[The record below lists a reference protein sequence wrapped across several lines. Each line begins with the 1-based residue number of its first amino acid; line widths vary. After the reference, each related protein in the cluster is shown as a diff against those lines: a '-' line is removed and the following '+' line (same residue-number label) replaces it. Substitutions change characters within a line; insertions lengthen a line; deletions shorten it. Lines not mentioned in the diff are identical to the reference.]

1 MNHEMAGRVK
11 QKTQKERSPIE
22 RAANAP
28 TLTTWVVK
36 ILILGILNAMALFAI
51 FILLEAGDFVFL
63 SAVAVVTLL
72 LNWVYLRRGSLP
84 AKYLAPGL
92 VFMAIFQIFVVIYS
106 GYVAFTNYGTSHNS
120 TKEDALNAM
129 MLNGQTRV
137 AEAEVYGL
145 SVVVDDQETL
155 HFLAT
160 LPSDE
165 GEPEVFLGNAEEP
178 LRQISDYDLN
188 SRGVANQ
195 TPGFQTLS
203 FAELVERQDEVLAT
217 KVYLT
222 DEIDSY
228 FLMTSDGSQAVVFQP
243 RLEYDAEN
251 DTVTRISDGKVFFD
265 VGEGMFTAQ
274 DGEIIRPGWREF
286 VGFDNFVEA
295 VSNEGIREP
304 LIYVLTWNFAFAIL
318 SVFSTFALGLAL
330 ALMLN
335 DSRIRGQKFYRAA
348 MILPYA
354 FPAFLSAF
362 VFQALYNQDY
372 GWINQVLLGGADI
385 PWLNDI
391 WWSKAAILL
400 LNLWL
405 GFPYMFLIT
414 TGALQSIPE
423 ELTESARIDGASA
436 WQVLMQVKLPML
448 MVTVAPLL
456 IAAFAFNFNN
466 FAVIYLLTKGGP
478 TDFDADIPVGHT
490 DILLSMV
497 YKIAFSTGEGRDF
510 GLASAFSILIFLIIA
525 TISYFSFR
533 RTRTLEDVN

>member
-1 MNHEMAGRVK
+1 M
-11 QKTQKERSPIE
+11 KTKTKRERSPIE
-22 RAANAP
+22 RADNAP

-36 ILILGILNAMALFAI
+36 ILALGILNAMALFAV
-51 FILLEAGDFVFL
+51 FVLLEAADYTFMA
-63 SAVAVVTLL
+63 AVIIVTLL
-72 LNWVYLRRGSLP
+72 LNYIYLRRGSLP

-137 AEAEVYGL
+137 AEAPVYGL
-145 SVVVDDQETL
+145 SVVVDDEGIL

-160 LPSDE
+160 LTE
-165 GEPEVFLGNAEEP
+165 GDQAPQVFLGNEETP
-178 LRQISDYDLN
+178 LSEVSEYQLN
-188 SRGVANQ
+188 SRGVANEI
-195 TPGFQTLS
+195 PGFQTLT
-203 FAELVERQDEVLAT
+203 FAQLVERQDEVLST

-222 DEIDSY
+222 SDIDSY
-228 FLMTSDGSQAVVFQP
+228 FLMTPDGSQAVVFQP
-243 RLEYDAEN
+243 RLEYDEVN
-251 DTVTRISDGKVFFD
+251 DTVTRVEDGKVFFD
-265 VGEGMFTAQ
+265 VGEGIFTAQ
-274 DGEIIRPGWREF
+274 DGEVIRPGWREF
-286 VGFDNFVEA
+286 VGFENFVKA
-295 VSNEGIREP
+295 VTNEGIRGP
-304 LIYVLTWNFAFAIL
+304 LFYVLTWNFAFAII
-318 SVFSTFALGLAL
+318 SVLSTFALGLAL

-362 VFQALYNQDY
+362 VFQALYNQEF
-372 GWINQVLLGGADI
+372 GWINNILLGGADI
-385 PWLNDI
+385 AWLNDI

-423 ELTESARIDGASA
+423 ELTESAKIDGASA

-456 IAAFAFNFNN
+456 IASFAFNFNN

-510 GLASAFSILIFLIIA
+510 GLASAFSILIFFIIA

-533 RTRTLEDVN
+533 RTKTLEDIN

>member
-1 MNHEMAGRVK
+1 MQTTSKR
-11 QKTQKERSPIE
+11 ERSPIE
-22 RAANAP
+22 RADNSP
-28 TLTTWVVK
+28 TLTTWIVK
-36 ILILGILNAMALFAI
+36 ILILGILDAMALFAA
-51 FILLEAGDFVFL
+51 FILFEAGDYIFL
-63 SAVAVVTLL
+63 AAVVIVTLL
-72 LNWVYLRRGSLP
+72 LNWVYLRRGGLP
-84 AKYLAPGL
+84 SKYLAPGL

-129 MLNGQTRV
+129 LLNGQTRV
-137 AEAEVYGL
+137 AEAPVYGL
-145 SVVVDDQETL
+145 SVVVDEQETI

-160 LPSDE
+160 LTDGAE
-165 GEPEVFLGNAEEP
+165 EAEVFLGNASTP
-178 LRQISDYDLN
+178 LQQVFDYQVN
-188 SRGVANQ
+188 SRGVASEI
-195 TPGFQTLS
+195 PGFQTLT
-203 FAELVERQDEVLAT
+203 FAELVERQDEVLST
-217 KVYLT
+217 KVYLS
-222 DEIDSY
+222 DEIDSF
-228 FLMTSDGSQAVVFQP
+228 FLMTPDGSQGVVFQP
-243 RLEYDAEN
+243 RIEYDEVN
-251 DTVTRISDGKVFFD
+251 DTVTRVEDGKVFFD
-265 VGEGMFTAQ
+265 IGEGVFTAQ
-274 DGEIIRPGWREF
+274 DGEVIRPGWREF
-286 VGFDNFVEA
+286 VGFENFVKA
-295 VSNEGIREP
+295 VTNEGIRGP
-304 LIYVLTWNFAFAIL
+304 LVYVLIWNFAFAIL
-318 SVFSTFALGLAL
+318 SVLSTFALGLAL

-335 DSRIRGQKFYRAA
+335 DPRIRGQKFYRAA

-362 VFQALYNQDY
+362 VFQALYNQDF

-391 WWSKAAILL
+391 WWSKVAILL

-436 WQVLMQVKLPML
+436 WQILIQVKLPML

-456 IAAFAFNFNN
+456 IASFAYNFNN
-466 FAVIYLLTKGGP
+466 FVVIYLLTKGGP

-510 GLASAFSILIFLIIA
+510 GLASAFSILIFFIIA

-533 RTRTLEDVN
+533 RTKTLEDVN

>member
-1 MNHEMAGRVK
+1 MAGHVK
-11 QKTQKERSPIE
+11 TKTKKERSPIE
-22 RAANAP
+22 RADNAP

-36 ILILGILNAMALFAI
+36 ILFLGVLNAMALFAI
-51 FILLEAGDFVFL
+51 FILLEASDYLFMA
-63 SAVAVVTLL
+63 AVASVTLI
-72 LNWVYLRRGSLP
+72 LNWIYLRRGSLP

-137 AEAEVYGL
+137 PDAPVYGL
-145 SVVVDDQETL
+145 NVLVDSEQNL
-155 HFLAT
+155 YFLAT
-160 LPSDE
+160 LDDE
-165 GEPEVFLGNAEEP
+165 NDQPQVFLGGAEDP
-178 LRQISDYDLN
+178 LVQVTEFELN
-188 SRGVANQ
+188 SRGVASSVS
-195 TPGFQTLS
+195 GFQTLS
-203 FAELVERQDEVLAT
+203 LAELVERQDEVLST
-217 KVYLT
+217 RVYLT
-222 DEIDSY
+222 DDIDSY
-228 FLMTSDGSQAVVFQP
+228 FLKTSDGSQAVVFQP
-243 RLEYDAEN
+243 RLEYDETN
-251 DTVTRISDGKVFFD
+251 DTVTRVEDGKVFFD
-265 VGEGMFTAQ
+265 VGEGIFTAQ
-274 DGEIIRPGWREF
+274 DGEVIRPGWREF
-286 VGFDNFVEA
+286 VGFDNFVKA
-295 VSNEGIREP
+295 VTNEGIREP
-304 LIYVLTWNFAFAIL
+304 LFYVITWNFAFAIL
-318 SVFSTFALGLAL
+318 SVLSTFALGLAL

-335 DSRIRGQKFYRAA
+335 DSRIKGQKFYRAA

-362 VFQALYNQDY
+362 VFQALYNQEY
-372 GWINQVLLGGADI
+372 GWINSVLLGGADI

-391 WWSKAAILL
+391 WWSKLAILL

-466 FAVIYLLTKGGP
+466 FAVIFLLTRGGP

-510 GLASAFSILIFLIIA
+510 GLASAFSILIFFIIA
-525 TISYFSFR
+525 TVSYFSFR
-533 RTRTLEDVN
+533 RTKTLEDVN

>member
-1 MNHEMAGRVK
+1 MAGQVK
-11 QKTQKERSPIE
+11 QKTVKERSPIE
-22 RAANAP
+22 RADNAP
-28 TLTTWVVK
+28 TLSTWVIK
-36 ILILGILNAMALFAI
+36 ILLLGILDAMALFAI
-51 FILLEAGDFVFL
+51 FILLEAGDYLFTA
-63 SAVAVVTLL
+63 AVTIVTLL
-72 LNWVYLRRGSLP
+72 LNWIYLRRGSLP

-92 VFMAIFQIFVVIYS
+92 VFMAVFQIFVVIYS

-137 AEAEVYGL
+137 AEAPVYGL
-145 SVVVDDQETL
+145 SVVVDEQEKL

-160 LPSDE
+160 LE
-165 GEPEVFLGNAEEP
+165 TENEEPDVFLGSADQP
-178 LRQISDYDLN
+178 LVQISDYQLN
-188 SRGVANQ
+188 SRGVANE
-195 TPGFQTLS
+195 TPGYQTLDFS
-203 FAELVERQDEVLAT
+203 ELVQRQDEVLST
-217 KVYLT
+217 RVYLT

-228 FLMTSDGSQAVVFQP
+228 FLKTSDGSQAVVFQP
-243 RLEYDAEN
+243 RLEYDEAN
-251 DTVTRISDGKVFFD
+251 DTVTRVSDGKVFFD
-265 VGEGMFTAQ
+265 VGEGVYTAQ
-274 DGEIIRPGWREF
+274 DGEVIRPGWREF
-286 VGFDNFVEA
+286 VGFDNFVKA
-295 VSNEGIREP
+295 VTNEGIRQP
-304 LIYVLTWNFAFAIL
+304 LFYVMTWNFAFAIL
-318 SVFSTFALGLAL
+318 SVLSTFALGLAL

-335 DSRIRGQKFYRAA
+335 DARIRGQKFYRAA

-372 GWINQVLLGGADI
+372 GWINNILLGGAEI

-391 WWSKAAILL
+391 WWSKLAILF

-466 FAVIYLLTKGGP
+466 FAVIFLLTRGGP

-510 GLASAFSILIFLIIA
+510 GLASAFSVLIFIIIA

-533 RTRTLEDVN
+533 RTKTLEDVN